1 MEFLFKKELSS
12 YQIAELK
19 KRIPFL
25 SENKLMYSIN
35 YQNDMAYGMTISSDG
50 DIDFEELSEIIGSL
64 LEDIYKIKD
73 IPSRIVWETARSPLK
88 CSVQQIMDSDLVYK
102 NADGQITLTGDMLCL
117 FLSLDALFS
126 SISQQLFHCEAY
138 RFPVLLPTRTLEAT
152 GYFEHNPHQWMNVHR
167 LKLGTQNY
175 HQYLEGYMSENH
187 NCPEMTDTGF
197 SLPPTMC
204 YYVYD
209 MLKYKSIDNSSYTAS
224 GRSFRYEGNHILPF
238 ERLIDFTIRE
248 TVFVGTKEYVETSVD
263 QYMNCMI
270 GVMDI
275 LGLTGRCETAN
286 DMFFMTDRTAQR
298 LNIQKMLGTK
308 HELLLHIPDDKVVA
322 VASFNKHG
330 NFIGKRFN
338 IWTSGSPRDTAY
350 SSCVGIGLERL
361 VYACV
366 TQTGLNNICQLIDRV
381 RNTTSI
387 IQKLREHNQMGICHD
402 KNKPE

>member
-1 MEFLFKKELSS
+1 MEILFKQRLAS
-12 YQIAELK
+12 YQIEELE

-25 SENKLMYSIN
+25 SENKLIYSIN
-35 YQNDMAYGMTISSDG
+35 YQNDMAYSMTISSDV
-50 DIDFEELSEIIGSL
+50 DIDFEELSELVGSL

-73 IPSRIVWETARSPLK
+73 IPSRIVWETTKSPIK
-88 CSVQQIMDSDLVYK
+88 CSDQQIMDSDLVYK
-102 NADGQITLTGDMLCL
+102 NANGQITLTGDLLCL
-117 FLSLDALFS
+117 FLSLDELFS
-126 SISQQLFHCEAY
+126 SISQQLFHCKAY

-167 LKLGTQNY
+167 LKRGSQNY
-175 HQYLEGYMSENH
+175 HQSLKGNMPKDHS
-187 NCPEMTDTGF
+187 CPEMTDTEF

-209 MLKYKSIDNSSYTAS
+209 MLKYKSIENSSYTTS
-224 GRSFRYEGNHILPF
+224 GRSFRYGGNLILPF

-248 TVFVGTKEYVETSVD
+248 TVFVGTKEYVESSVD
-263 QYMNCMI
+263 QYMHCTT

-275 LGLTGRCETAN
+275 LGLAGRCETAN

-308 HELLLHIPDDKVVA
+308 YELLLNIPDDKVVA

-338 IWTSGSPRDTAY
+338 IQTGGFPGNTAY

-381 RNTTSI
+381 KDTTSI
-387 IQKLREHNQMGICHD
+387 IQQLQEYNQAGIRYD